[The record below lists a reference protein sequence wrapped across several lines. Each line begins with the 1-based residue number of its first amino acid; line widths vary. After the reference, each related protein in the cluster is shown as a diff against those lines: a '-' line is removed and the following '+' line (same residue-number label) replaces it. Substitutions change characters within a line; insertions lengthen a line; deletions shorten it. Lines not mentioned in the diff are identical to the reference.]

1 MTMSKPVRFAIVGLG
16 YGSTRCALFADTPG
30 AELAAVVDANP
41 ERARTLGEHYN
52 VLSFTD
58 YRHVLDRGDV
68 DVVAI
73 YTPTGLHRDIALD
86 VARAGKHVLLT
97 KPLEITLDRSDDII
111 RACASAGVDLFCEFY
126 ARYASDNYRAYRAI
140 QGGVLGKL
148 ILGEFAFKC
157 FRPAAYYSADGG
169 WRATWE
175 LQGGGVTMN
184 QMIHA
189 IDMLSWYM
197 GEVETVQALTG
208 TFTNDIP
215 VEDTS
220 AALLKMRSG
229 AIATVVGT
237 STFRTT
243 SGHDDMYGG
252 GFTSRS
258 EVNGDLGSITLTDEH
273 IQMVK
278 LERGA
283 LPDVSDRPLNV
294 FGDIAAALADPRGP
308 SPALARGE
316 DARRSVEIALAIYES
331 VRTGGPVRLERFGAP
346 TAPAATPCSAAID
359 RA

>member
-1 MTMSKPVRFAIVGLG
+1 MTATRPTRFAIVGLG

-41 ERARTLGEHYN
+41 ERASTFGERYN

-58 YRHVLDRGDV
+58 HRQVLERNDV

-73 YTPTGLHRDIALD
+73 CTPTGLHRDIAID

-97 KPLEITLDRSDDII
+97 KPLETTLERSDDII
-111 RACASAGVDLFCEFY
+111 RACASAGVNLFCEFY
-126 ARYASDNYRAYRAI
+126 ARYAPDNYRAYRAI
-140 QGGVLGKL
+140 QEGLLGKL
-148 ILGEFAFKC
+148 ILGDFGFKC

-169 WRATWE
+169 WRATRE

-184 QMIHA
+184 QMVHA
-189 IDMLSWYM
+189 IDMLWWYM
-197 GEVETVQALTG
+197 GDVESVQALTG
-208 TFTNDIP
+208 TFSYDIP

-258 EVNGDLGSITLTDEH
+258 EVNGDLGSITVTDEH

-278 LERGA
+278 LERGT
-283 LPDVSDRPLNV
+283 LPEVSDRPLNV
-294 FGDIAAALADPRGP
+294 FGDIAATLADPDRA
-308 SPALARGE
+308 SPALARGGE
-316 DARRSVEIALAIYES
+316 ARRSVEIASAIYES
-331 VRTGGPVRLERFGAP
+331 VRTGGRVLLEPSGGPGVAASR
-346 TAPAATPCSAAID
+346 PAVTD